1 MRKRISLFLTLIL
14 LFSSC
19 APITTLAAD
28 DNENNEYFTQEEIEQ
43 FEHVHAVYIE
53 TRASGLITGKSLTIA
68 KNGTKLLISG
78 YTRGTSEVNKCG
90 FTEVI
95 IQRKKAS
102 ESKWSNYK
110 TYDDLYSD
118 SNYYSLSKSLTVTSG
133 YQYRVTATHYAKKSL
148 FSTQKIEVT
157 TGYLTF

>member
-1 MRKRISLFLTLIL
+1 MKKYISLFLTLIL
-14 LFSSC
+14 LFSC
-19 APITTLAAD
+19 FAPATTFAAGVD
-28 DNENNEYFTQEEIEQ
+28 EDNKYFTQEEIEQ
-43 FEHVHAVYIE
+43 FEDVDAVYIE
-53 TRASGLITGKSLTIA
+53 ARASGLITGKSLTIA

-78 YTRGTSEVNKCG
+78 YTRGTSEVKKCG
-90 FTEVI
+90 FTEVVV
-95 IQRKKAS
+95 QRKKAS

-118 SNYYSLSKSLTVTSG
+118 SNYYSLSKSLTVTTG

-148 FSTQKIEVT
+148 LSTQKIEVT